1 MSIFA
6 QEGKLTRFLNRLG
19 DLIWLNVLTI
29 LFCIPVVTIGAAV
42 TAMYQ
47 VSLRMVKNEEG
58 RIGASFVL
66 AFKENFRQST
76 LIWLIGG
83 GVGAFLAFDIRLLGQ
98 VSYGFV
104 QPYKILLFVLLLFV
118 LMFTVFALVTAARF
132 ENTLKNTIKN
142 GILFCVS
149 HIFKSVLMF
158 AVMACPL
165 PLLAASNRFLSVI
178 VLIGVSGPG
187 YLCSLYF
194 RTLFKDYEGE

>member
-58 RIGASFVL
+58 RIGASFVQ

-104 QPYKILLFVLLLFV
+104 QPYKILLFVLFLFV

-149 HIFKSVLMF
+149 HIFKSILMF
-158 AVMACPL
+158 AVMVGPL
-165 PLLAASNRFLSVI
+165 LLLAASNRFLSAI

-187 YLCSLYF
+187 YLCSVYF
-194 RTLFKDYEGE
+194 RALFKDYERE

>member
-19 DLIWLNVLTI
+19 DLIWLNVLTMV
-29 LFCIPVVTIGAAV
+29 FSIPVVTAGAAV

-58 RIGASFVL
+58 GIGASFL
-66 AFKENFRQST
+66 RGFRENFRQST

-83 GVGAFLAFDIRLLGQ
+83 GLSAFLALDIRLLGR
-98 VSYGFV
+98 VSYSFA

-118 LMFTVFALVTAARF
+118 LMFTIFSLVTAARF

-142 GILFCVS
+142 GVLFCVS
-149 HIFKSVLMF
+149 HIFKSILMF
-158 AVMACPL
+158 AVMASPL
-165 PLLAASNRFLSVI
+165 LLLAASNRFLSVI

-187 YLCSLYF
+187 YLCSVYF
-194 RTLFKDYEGE
+194 RALFQDFER

>member
-6 QEGKLTRFLNRLG
+6 QEGRLTRFLNRLG
-19 DLIWLNVLTI
+19 DLIWLNVLTMV
-29 LFCIPVVTIGAAV
+29 FSIPVVTAGAAV

-58 RIGASFVL
+58 GIGASFL
-66 AFKENFRQST
+66 RGFRENFRQST

-83 GVGAFLAFDIRLLGQ
+83 GLSAFLALDIRLLGW
-98 VSYGFV
+98 VSYSFA

-118 LMFTVFALVTAARF
+118 LMFTIFSLVTAARF

-142 GILFCVS
+142 GVLFCVS
-149 HIFKSVLMF
+149 HIFKSILMF
-158 AVMACPL
+158 AVMASPL
-165 PLLAASNRFLSVI
+165 LLLAASNRFLSVI

-187 YLCSLYF
+187 YLCSVYF
-194 RTLFKDYEGE
+194 RALFQDFER